1 MSETNGVLGLA
12 TIRSNRGVSLE
23 QIAEATKISIRA
35 LKAIEG
41 GDFKKLP
48 GGIYNTNYIRQYAKA
63 IDFDPATLL
72 EYYYRKTGAKRA
84 GEDGENS
91 APGDKPKGILGG
103 FRPSAIFG
111 L

>member
-1 MSETNGVLGLA
+1 MAETNNVLGLA

-41 GDFKKLP
+41 GEFQKLP

-63 IDFDPATLL
+63 IDFDPAALL
-72 EYYYRKTGAKRA
+72 DYYYRKTGARRTA
-84 GEDGENS
+84 SDDS
-91 APGDKPKGILGG
+91 PHQDDKPKDNYRG